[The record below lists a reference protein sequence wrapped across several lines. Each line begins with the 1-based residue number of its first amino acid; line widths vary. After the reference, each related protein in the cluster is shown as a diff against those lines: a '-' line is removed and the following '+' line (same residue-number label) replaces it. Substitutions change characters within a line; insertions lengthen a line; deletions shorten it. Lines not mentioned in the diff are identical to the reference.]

1 MVCRNM
7 SDYKDFMSDNE
18 RFLDRL
24 GYKYIGRDEF
34 EGDPVYVRK
43 ITYSEFGD
51 TKYNQTK
58 EVGRYNEGF

>member
-1 MVCRNM
+1 M

-34 EGDPVYVRK
+34 EGDPVYVRET
-43 ITYSEFGD
+43 TYNEFGD
-51 TKYNQTK
+51 TRYNQTK
-58 EVGRYNEGF
+58 EVPRYNEGF

>member
-1 MVCRNM
+1 M

-18 RFLDRL
+18 CFLNRL
-24 GYKYIGRDEF
+24 GYKYIGRDGF

-43 ITYSEFGD
+43 TI
-51 TKYNQTK
+51 YNQIK

>member
-1 MVCRNM
+1 M

-24 GYKYIGRDEF
+24 GYKYIGLDEF
-34 EGDPVYVRK
+34 EGDPVYARK
-43 ITYSEFGD
+43 TIYSEFED
-51 TKYNQTK
+51 TRYNQTT

>member
-1 MVCRNM
+1 MVYRSM

-18 RFLDRL
+18 RLLNRL

-34 EGDPVYVRK
+34 EGDPVYTRK
-43 ITYSEFGD
+43 TIYSEFEN
-51 TKYNQTK
+51 TTYNQTK